1 MGEKKTQRSK
11 TIPTVGQRFPAH
23 AEREI
28 LFNRVREIYY
38 KKERNL
44 FPFHVNY
51 TP

>member
-1 MGEKKTQRSK
+1 MGEKKHSAAKLFRPSASDFQ
-11 TIPTVGQRFPAH
+11 PMQ
-23 AEREI
+23 REI